1 MEPVQGRCAGGDQK
15 IIGKCVD
22 FLPCVVIMKDSW
34 YYSGNMTKAETEK
47 SSLLESSREKNIWW
61 KFFVTE
67 RR

>member
-1 MEPVQGRCAGGDQK
+1 
-15 IIGKCVD
+15 
-22 FLPCVVIMKDSW
+22 MKDSW